1 MCEHGI
7 ARERSVRKTKL
18 AFRSAIRSSSLPS

>member
-1 MCEHGI
+1 MGI

-18 AFRSAIRSSSLPS
+18 AFSSETSSSSRFS